1 MSNDVN
7 SRNITWKWLVG
18 ILVLIVMAMTAAWAR
33 DITHRVAVVESN
45 MVTKEQFNRLEDK
58 IDRLLLG
65 QRL

>member
-1 MSNDVN
+1 VSNDVN

-45 MVTKEQFNRLEDK
+45 QGAVQP
-58 IDRLLLG
+58 LG
-65 QRL
+65 GQD